1 MAVGLRGPRG
11 VGPAGGS
18 GADARIV
25 PNAGLRREPVGF
37 LGDDRGKAGTR
48 MHDLPALG
56 GVDRIEEVLE
66 ACQVAE
72 VIVSSGRIP
81 AQRLRRLEA
90 AWGSRGVTVLRSVF
104 RLERSPGDQPDG
116 ATLSSSR

>member
-1 MAVGLRGPRG
+1 
-11 VGPAGGS
+11 
-18 GADARIV
+18 
-25 PNAGLRREPVGF
+25 
-37 LGDDRGKAGTR
+37 